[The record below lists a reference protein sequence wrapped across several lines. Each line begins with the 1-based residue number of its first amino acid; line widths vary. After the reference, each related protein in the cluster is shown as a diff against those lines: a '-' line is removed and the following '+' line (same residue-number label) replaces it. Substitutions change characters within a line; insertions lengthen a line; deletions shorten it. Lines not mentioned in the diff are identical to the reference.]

1 VIIVQYVNSFDR
13 EELKD
18 ILAAVLILTAAFTI
32 IYYRYIVFPKTGLGY
47 LILFGLALLTV
58 LTAFLMHEMAHRFVA
73 RRLGGFGRFRIWLLG
88 ALLALVTSV
97 LGILFAA
104 PGAVYVSGI
113 YSAEANGKVS
123 LAGPATNMI
132 LAGIFYMI
140 YIILSPVTSLAF
152 LLGFVGAL
160 NSWYAIFNMIPF
172 PPLDGY
178 KVLVWDKRIYL
189 IAIAVAVLLN
199 IPGLYFGII

>member
-32 IYYRYIVFPKTGLGY
+32 IYYRDIVFPKTGLGY

>member
-1 VIIVQYVNSFDR
+1 MQYVNSFDR

-32 IYYRYIVFPKTGLGY
+32 IYYRDIVFPRTELGY

-73 RRLGGFGRFRIWLLG
+73 RRLGGFGRFRIWFLG
-88 ALLALVTSV
+88 ALLALVTSI

-123 LAGPATNMI
+123 LAGPGTNMI
-132 LAGIFYMI
+132 LAGIFYLI
-140 YIILSPVTSLAF
+140 YLILSPVTSLAF

>member
-1 VIIVQYVNSFDR
+1 MIIVQYVNSFDR

-32 IYYRYIVFPKTGLGY
+32 IYYRDIVFPKTGLGY